1 MTARYSDTEIVD
13 IARQIER
20 CGEAFYEQALP
31 HLNNQKA
38 REVFAWLRDEEA
50 KHAATFERLLAG
62 VELAAG
68 EWRHA
73 EEYLGYLHALVDTR
87 VFPDP
92 ADAAAAVAQLHD
104 DAAAIRYAIGFEKDS
119 ILFFHELGRMVGE
132 ADRAL
137 VEQLVAEERRHLLT
151 LDGLLREVVAS
162 AA

>member
-1 MTARYSDTEIVD
+1 MTAQYSDTEIVD

-31 HLNNQKA
+31 HLKDPKV
-38 REVFAWLRDEEA
+38 REVFAWLRDEER

-68 EWRHA
+68 QWRHA
-73 EEYLGYLHALVDTR
+73 EEYLGYLHALVDSR

-92 ADAAAAVAQLHD
+92 ADAAAAVAQLSD

-137 VEQLVAEERRHLLT
+137 VEQLIAEERRHLCT
-151 LDGLLREVVAS
+151 LDALLRDPGAG

>member
-1 MTARYSDTEIVD
+1 MTAKYSDTEIVD

-31 HLNNQKA
+31 HLRDPRA

-50 KHAATFERLLAG
+50 KHAATFERLLQG

-73 EEYLGYLHALVDTR
+73 DEYLGYLHALVDNR
-87 VFPDP
+87 VFPEP
-92 ADAAAAVAQLHD
+92 EDAAAAVAMLDD
-104 DAAAIRYAIGFEKDS
+104 DAAAIRFAIGFEKDS

-132 ADRAL
+132 ADRVL
-137 VEQLVAEERRHLLT
+137 IERLIAEERRHVRT
-151 LDGLLREVVAS
+151 LDALLRDGDADP
-162 AA
+162 A